1 MNKTINKLRFIL
13 NKKQKISFFFTT
25 CLMIAASFL
34 EMASVGF
41 LIPVVSIIIDGD
53 LQNSYINLDFLIKI
67 TQNFTNQELLLF
79 VFSIFALLFFMKFLF
94 TIFFLYKK
102 SVFIYLVRNDLSR
115 RIFKSFL
122 NRPYD
127 FHQSTN
133 TSKLAINCK
142 YEVDLFT
149 ANILFGGLE
158 LLSDVVLAFLLIFLL
173 FFLEPNLTI
182 AVLIFFVSFIYFFQL
197 ILKKRSKIWAKER
210 QEFDALLNKVIQ
222 EGLGSIKE
230 IILNLKEN
238 FFINK
243 LVYYLKRN
251 SIVEIRAN
259 IAFETPKPLMEFIA
273 IMSFVLIFFVLIYF
287 GYESQDIITLLGL
300 YAAVSFK
307 LLPSFN
313 RIMSNIQKIRAGVP
327 VVNFIYNELKSTDSS
342 DKNMNLKNSNIAK
355 PMFLNSTIEIKN
367 LNFSYKDIGQS
378 SKKTIFENC
387 NFKINRGE
395 YIGLVGSSGT
405 GKSTF
410 LNIISGLI
418 EDYEGEV
425 LIDGK
430 NIKNLNKNWSDRVA
444 YISQDPFFLDET
456 IKNNVAFAED
466 EANIDEEKVWKA
478 LEAAQLFD
486 FVNSLKNKLNNVIGE
501 KGTTMSAGQLQRL
514 AISRAL
520 YDDFDL
526 IILDESLNALD
537 SINESKILKVLK
549 DLKNKNKT
557 IILISHHLSNLRDCG
572 KILQIEDKKII
583 QKK

>member
-1 MNKTINKLRFIL
+1 MNKIINRLRFIL
-13 NKKQKISFFFTT
+13 NKKQKISFLLTS
-25 CLMIAASFL
+25 CLMIVASFL

-53 LQNSYINLDFLIKI
+53 LQNSYINLDFLIEI
-67 TQNFTNQELLLF
+67 TQNFTNQELMLF
-79 VFSIFALLFFMKFLF
+79 VFSIFALLFLIKFLF
-94 TIFFLYKK
+94 TFFFLYKK

-122 NRPYD
+122 SRPYD

-142 YEVDLFT
+142 YEIDLFT
-149 ANILFGGLE
+149 ANILYGGIE
-158 LLSDVVLAFLLIFLL
+158 LLTDLVLASSLIFLL
-173 FFLEPNLTI
+173 FLLEPNLTI
-182 AVLIFFVSFIYFFQL
+182 IVLITFVSFIYFFQL
-197 ILKKRSKIWAKER
+197 ILKSRSKIWAKER
-210 QEFDALLNKVIQ
+210 QEFDVLLNKVIQ

-259 IAFETPKPLMEFIA
+259 IAFEIPKPLMELIA

-287 GYESQDIITLLGL
+287 GYESQDIITLLGV

-313 RIMSNIQKIRAGVP
+313 RIMSNIQRIRAGIP
-327 VVNFIYNELKSTDSS
+327 VVNFIYDELKSTDSS
-342 DKNMNLKNSNIAK
+342 DKNMNLINSNITK

-387 NFKINRGE
+387 NFKINKGE

-418 EDYEGEV
+418 KDYEGEV
-425 LIDGK
+425 LVDGK

-466 EANIDEEKVWKA
+466 EANIDEEKIWKA

-486 FVNSLKNKLNNVIGE
+486 FVKSLKKKLNNIIGE

-537 SINESKILKVLK
+537 SVNESKILKVLK